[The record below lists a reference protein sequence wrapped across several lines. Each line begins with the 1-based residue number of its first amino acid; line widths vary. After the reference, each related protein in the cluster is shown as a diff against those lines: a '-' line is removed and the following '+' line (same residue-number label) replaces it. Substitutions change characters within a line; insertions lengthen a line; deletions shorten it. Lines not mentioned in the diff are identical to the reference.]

1 MTERKSDK
9 GRKTRTNKNE
19 THFEWELWELQR
31 SKRRNA
37 IENLNTLQF
46 VDGSNGFCCCAVINF
61 VSSLAPIVKSFFHHL
76 LWSLFTEEEKQCF
89 GFVLLFFFW
98 SFAFSFVALFSR
110 RSVQCFFSF
119 GFVFVSKQK
128 KHLIG
133 CGWMEEWTRL
143 DLWNENT
150 SIVHVDGFMALQ
162 LHLDMYF
169 DGFEWDV
176 SISD

>member
-19 THFEWELWELQR
+19 THFEWELWTLQR

-110 RSVQCFFSF
+110 RSVQCFFLLVLFLYRNKRSTSL
-119 GFVFVSKQK
+119 VVAEWKNERD
-128 KHLIG
+128 LIYE
-133 CGWMEEWTRL
+133 MKTL
-143 DLWNENT
+143 P
-150 SIVHVDGFMALQ
+150 
-162 LHLDMYF
+162 
-169 DGFEWDV
+169 
-176 SISD
+176 